1 MGKWVKAEGPRQ
13 MSVLCIHQWHSV
25 LRYASSRQL
34 TANTIPPKNAF
45 LNSNESHVVL
55 RAHFFF
61 SPPHKWPPT
70 SPNLTSRQPSPSLLS
85 LSLSLSQP
93 PLFIFSKYWDVS
105 ALVQNI
111 LPTSLSAEQLM
122 RLPLHVNHLS
132 LFSSVSM
139 FTIFIMFLLL
149 MAPSTERVW
158 GRVAAVKGRGEG
170 RGKAARAAAGRKP
183 AGVERTK

>member
-1 MGKWVKAEGPRQ
+1 MKIMFSYG
-13 MSVLCIHQWHSV
+13 
-25 LRYASSRQL
+25 L
-34 TANTIPPKNAF
+34 TFFI
-45 LNSNESHVVL
+45 
-55 RAHFFF
+55 FF
-61 SPPHKWPPT
+61 SQVAAYLSKPHIT
-70 SPNLTSRQPSPSLLS
+70 SIVSLSAFS
-85 LSLSLSQP
+85 LSL
-93 PLFIFSKYWDVS
+93 FIFVKYWDVS

-170 RGKAARAAAGRKP
+170 RGKAVWAAAGRKP